1 MGRRVS
7 VIKKKLRKWLLEP
20 KSRDEANGYLAFF
33 ILIGLVLTLF
43 IRGMAVIFAEGFLNG
58 ISAIFM
64 IILGVVIMAIALFV
78 ILCALSF
85 AIRIAINLVINTY
98 NYFKK
103 GK

>member
-20 KSRDEANGYLAFF
+20 KSRDEANGYLAFL
-33 ILIGLVLTLF
+33 ILVGLMLTLF
-43 IRGMAVIFAEGFLNG
+43 IRAMTAVFAEGILSG
-58 ISAIFM
+58 IYAIFM
-64 IILGVVIMAIALFV
+64 MTIGVVIMAIALFV
-78 ILCALSF
+78 VLCALSF
-85 AIRIAINLVINTY
+85 TIRIAVNLIINTC